1 MTSPSAETNDP
12 EPPLLNRTLECCTCS
27 SQAFVGLKL
36 YFSCSSFVG
45 GLLNSHIPSSAERR
59 SGAMKHA
66 TVTAIKNK
74 RQILFIGLHLLE
86 VGLQFRAFF
95 VALSVRRLASQNPR
109 CYEFTRP
116 FKAPRHVRISHRHAF
131 VQPARGFE
139 ILQPC

>member
-36 YFSCSSFVG
+36 YFSWSSFVG

-74 RQILFIGLHLLE
+74 RQILFMGCISLRWGCS
-86 VGLQFRAFF
+86 F
-95 VALSVRRLASQNPR
+95 VHFSWRYPFGVACQNPR
-109 CYEFTRP
+109 CYEFKST
-116 FKAPRHVRISHRHAF
+116 KAR
-131 VQPARGFE
+131 QD
-139 ILQPC
+139 